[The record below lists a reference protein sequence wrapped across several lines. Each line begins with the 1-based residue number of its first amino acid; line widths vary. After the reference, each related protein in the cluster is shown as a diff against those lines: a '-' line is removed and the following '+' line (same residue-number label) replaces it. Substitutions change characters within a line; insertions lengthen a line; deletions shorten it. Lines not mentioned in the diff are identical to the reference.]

1 MKMKRVIALTLTAV
15 MAFAAFTAC
24 SDANTENSDVVVI
37 SSQSQANPA
46 NQTLAPEGQEGFTF
60 VYNNVKV
67 RPNTDIRSILNDLG
81 SNYSYFESASCAGL
95 GMSKTYTYNSGS
107 FVISTNPVGEAD
119 VISNVTLFDDTVS
132 TAEGIS
138 IGSTKE
144 EVVAKYGT
152 PTTDMDTTLTYE
164 LNDTM
169 LVIILND
176 GKVISIVYNAVY

>member
-1 MKMKRVIALTLTAV
+1 MKMKKIIALTLTAV
-15 MAFAAFTAC
+15 MALAAFTAC
-24 SDANTENSDVVVI
+24 SDDNTENSDVVVI
-37 SSQSQANPA
+37 ASQSQPNPA
-46 NQTLAPEGQEGFTF
+46 NQTIAPEGQEGFTF

-67 RPNTDIRSILNDLG
+67 RPNTDIRDILGDLG
-81 SNYSYFESASCAGL
+81 DNYQYFESASCAGL
-95 GMSKTYTYNSGS
+95 GMSKVYTYNSGS

-119 VISNVTLFDDTVS
+119 VISSITLFDDTVS

-144 EVVAKYGT
+144 DVIAKYGE
-152 PTTDMDTTLTYE
+152 PGTDMDTTLTYD

-169 LVIILND
+169 LIIVLND